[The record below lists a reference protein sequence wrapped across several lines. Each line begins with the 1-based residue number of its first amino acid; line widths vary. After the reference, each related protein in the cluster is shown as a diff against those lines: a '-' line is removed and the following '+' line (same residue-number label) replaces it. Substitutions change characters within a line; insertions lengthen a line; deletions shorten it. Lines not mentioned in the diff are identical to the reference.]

1 MEAARRFAKQP
12 SDNLSAH
19 EIQQLKRVADSIR
32 LLTIDAVQ
40 KANSGHPGMP
50 LGMADVATVLWLRH
64 LKHAPSA
71 PDWPNRDRFVLS
83 AGHGSMLLYSLLYLT
98 GYDVSLEDLR
108 QFRQLDS
115 KTPGHPEYGHT
126 PGVEITTGPLG
137 QGIASAVGMALGE
150 QILRET
156 YNRPDFPVVDH
167 FTYVLAS
174 DGDLMEGI
182 SHEAASLA
190 GHLGLG
196 KLIVLYDDNHIS
208 IDGSTDLAF
217 SERVTDRFGAYGWQ
231 VLEADGHDV
240 QSVDTA
246 IRQAKHNTTQPT
258 LIACRTVIGYGSPH
272 RAGTAKV
279 HGEPLGEEEWRLTR
293 ATLGFADADWFQIPE
308 EALKI
313 ARQSALRGTEAYQQ
327 WQQLVDR
334 FRQTYPDVATEL
346 FQRLE
351 NRLPAKWDTFRPE
364 FDASKP
370 LATRAAS
377 GKVLEKLTAAIPQL
391 IGGSADLSGSNKT
404 LTAHHTIVQRENP
417 AGNYI
422 HYGVREHAMGAI
434 MNGLA
439 LHGGFI
445 PYGGTFLVFSDYMRP
460 AIRLAAMMKLQV
472 VYVFTHDS
480 IGLGEDG
487 PTHQPV
493 EHLAA
498 LRAIPNLTVIRP
510 ADAAETFEAWR
521 VALQNTTGPTAIVL
535 TRQGVPHITRP
546 LQGANS
552 AEKLER
558 GAYILRN
565 AEKPRALILAS
576 GSEVAIALEAH
587 QQLLAERIQTKV
599 ISVPSVELFLRQPQH
614 YQDLILPGYLKARV
628 AVEAGIPDPW
638 FRLVGDAGEIIGM
651 TTFGASA
658 PYKQLYQKFNITPQ
672 AVVDAV
678 KTALRKAKA

>member
-1 MEAARRFAKQP
+1 
-12 SDNLSAH
+12 
-19 EIQQLKRVADSIR
+19 
-32 LLTIDAVQ
+32 
-40 KANSGHPGMP
+40 
-50 LGMADVATVLWLRH
+50 
-64 LKHAPSA
+64 
-71 PDWPNRDRFVLS
+71 
-83 AGHGSMLLYSLLYLT
+83 
-98 GYDVSLEDLR
+98 
-108 QFRQLDS
+108 
-115 KTPGHPEYGHT
+115 
-126 PGVEITTGPLG
+126 
-137 QGIASAVGMALGE
+137 
-150 QILRET
+150 
-156 YNRPDFPVVDH
+156 
-167 FTYVLAS
+167 
-174 DGDLMEGI
+174 
-182 SHEAASLA
+182 
-190 GHLGLG
+190 
-196 KLIVLYDDNHIS
+196 
-208 IDGSTDLAF
+208 
-217 SERVTDRFGAYGWQ
+217 
-231 VLEADGHDV
+231 
-240 QSVDTA
+240 
-246 IRQAKHNTTQPT
+246 
-258 LIACRTVIGYGSPH
+258 
-272 RAGTAKV
+272 
-279 HGEPLGEEEWRLTR
+279 
-293 ATLGFADADWFQIPE
+293 
-308 EALKI
+308 
-313 ARQSALRGTEAYQQ
+313 
-327 WQQLVDR
+327 
-334 FRQTYPDVATEL
+334 
-346 FQRLE
+346 
-351 NRLPAKWDTFRPE
+351 
-364 FDASKP
+364 
-370 LATRAAS
+370 
-377 GKVLEKLTAAIPQL
+377 
-391 IGGSADLSGSNKT
+391 
-404 LTAHHTIVQRENP
+404 
-417 AGNYI
+417 
-422 HYGVREHAMGAI
+422 

-546 LQGANS
+546 LRGANS

-587 QQLLAERIQTKV
+587 QQLLAEGIQTKV

-638 FRLVGDAGEIIGM
+638 FRLVGDAGEVIGI